1 METSTVL
8 TADSADE
15 FTIWEIPAG
24 MNPASD
30 FGLTQD
36 DGGSLTAQWES
47 SHG

>member
-8 TADSADE
+8 TVDSADE

-30 FGLTQD
+30 FGLAQD
-36 DGGSLTAQWES
+36 DGGSLTAQ
-47 SHG
+47 GGAQP

>member
-30 FGLTQD
+30 FGLAQD
-36 DGGSLTAQWES
+36 DGGSLTAKGES

>member
-30 FGLTQD
+30 FGLDQD
-36 DGGSLTAQWES
+36 DGGSLTFQGET